1 MPLRPVWDKG
11 AFFSAKALIFEVKTC
26 RKKSKSPLNP
36 RLTCCKIS
44 GRRDRHLC
52 SHLREK
58 VLKNAKDAKLAWI
71 EAAFE
76 ERTEIREPD
85 FIASES

>member
-1 MPLRPVWDKG
+1 MP
-11 AFFSAKALIFEVKTC
+11 
-26 RKKSKSPLNP
+26 
-36 RLTCCKIS
+36 
-44 GRRDRHLC
+44 
-52 SHLREK
+52 EK
-58 VLKNAKDAKLAWI
+58 LKNAKDAKLAWI

>member
-1 MPLRPVWDKG
+1 MPEK
-11 AFFSAKALIFEVKTC
+11 VK
-26 RKKSKSPLNP
+26 KPANP
-36 RLTCCKIS
+36 TTNLLQIS
-44 GRRDRHLC
+44 GRRNRHLC